1 MSYDHYE
8 QEYHLTRTGWKPG
21 TSYFYGSTQQEE
33 EPPLDRVLT
42 VVKEV
47 RQSSGWSPEDISWY
61 EEWRSSEVSPGE
73 INGLIKQFGNRPP
86 EPDRSKLSE
95 SLKDFFQGS

>member
-8 QEYHLTRTGWKPG
+8 QEYHLTPTGWKSG
-21 TSYFYGSTQQEE
+21 TSYSYGNAEQEVKL
-33 EPPLDRVLT
+33 PLDRVLT
-42 VVKEV
+42 VVREV

-61 EEWRSSEVSPGE
+61 EKWRSSEVSPGE
-73 INGLIKQFGNRPP
+73 TNGLIKQFGNRPP

-95 SLKDFFQGS
+95 SLNNFFSKK